1 MSGEILSKTTAKH
14 SRNKS
19 EVRND
24 APTPPD
30 SPQDFS
36 PASAVQK
43 WFSNILKPSNQ
54 AQVPNQSQP
63 TSDPTPQTV
72 PARQPGHRRSRFQN
86 DPSSPQPHG
95 IPIPSRR
102 TFQSPSTTP
111 DNKLLS
117 PPKNLVPSAHRR
129 SISSSTCS
137 VEKAAIKTNT
147 VGWPKDEA
155 QAQDQGGGIDDLNGF
170 LKEQRTKIQSVLDGQ
185 GNSKARIVLSDP
197 SNSEFLAFK
206 FFFGEI
212 VPSSFNISTL
222 YMKVNV

>member
-24 APTPPD
+24 TPTTPPD

-63 TSDPTPQTV
+63 TSDPTPQNV
-72 PARQPGHRRSRFQN
+72 PPRQPGHRRSRFQN
-86 DPSSPQPHG
+86 DPSSPRPHG
-95 IPIPSRR
+95 IPVPSRR

-155 QAQDQGGGIDDLNGF
+155 QAQDQGGGIDDVNGF
-170 LKEQRTKIQSVLDGQ
+170 LKEQRTKIRRILDGQ

-197 SNSEFLAFK
+197 SNSKFLAFK
-206 FFFGEI
+206 FFFGEK
-212 VPSSFNISTL
+212 VPLSF
-222 YMKVNV
+222 